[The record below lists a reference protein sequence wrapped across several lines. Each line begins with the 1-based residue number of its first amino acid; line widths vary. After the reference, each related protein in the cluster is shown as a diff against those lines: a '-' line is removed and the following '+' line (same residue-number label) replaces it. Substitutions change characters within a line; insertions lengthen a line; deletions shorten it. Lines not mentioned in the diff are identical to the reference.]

1 MDAETQKKLRE
12 PFKPDQVG
20 KLPRVTCGNC
30 SRDKQR
36 KHCDRHQRTECR
48 VCGNY
53 ISTAHLH
60 LDYVGHAAITDR
72 LLAVDPGWTW
82 EPLAI
87 GPDGLPVRDREG
99 GLWIRLT
106 VAGVTRLGYGDADG
120 KAGPSAVKEA
130 IGDALRN
137 GAMRFGVALDL
148 WHKDG
153 ELHQDDEQP
162 ATPQNGEQQRQ
173 GQRSQQSRNGAQNG
187 HQGGGNGQRTSR
199 PPAAEPAEQPGTD
212 GGNPDAFAVI
222 EAATK
227 EHGWDPRKVAARYKA
242 QFGEDARQVK
252 SVPRAQA
259 FVKLLDGVSDELQAV
274 PATNG
279 AAQ

>member
-1 MDAETQKKLRE
+1 MDAETQKKLRAPFE
-12 PFKPDQVG
+12 PAQIG

-36 KHCDRHQRTECR
+36 KHCDRHQRAECR
-48 VCGNY
+48 VCGSY

-72 LLAVDPGWTW
+72 LLAVDPTWSW

-153 ELHQDDEQP
+153 ELHQDTDDPAPAQP
-162 ATPQNGEQQRQ
+162 AEQQ
-173 GQRSQQSRNGAQNG
+173 SQQQRNGAQNG
-187 HQGGGNGQRTSR
+187 RQASAGPARDTR
-199 PPAAEPAEQPGTD
+199 PPADTAPAQDDT
-212 GGNPDAFAVI
+212 GGNPEAFAVI
-222 EAATK
+222 ESATK
-227 EHGWDPRKVAARYKA
+227 EHGWDPRKVAARYKQ
-242 QFGEDARQVK
+242 QFGEDPRGVK
-252 SVPRAQA
+252 SVPRATA
-259 FVKLLDGVSDELQAV
+259 FVKLMEGVADELRPEVA
-274 PATNG
+274 ANG
-279 AAQ
+279 VAQ